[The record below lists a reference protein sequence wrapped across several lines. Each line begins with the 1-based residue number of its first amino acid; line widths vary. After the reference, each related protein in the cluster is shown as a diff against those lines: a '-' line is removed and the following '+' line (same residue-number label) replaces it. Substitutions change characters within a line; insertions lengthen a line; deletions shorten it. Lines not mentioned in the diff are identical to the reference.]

1 MYKNSIILAL
11 SAFFLFFLTANG
23 ENNTNSPYS
32 RYGYG
37 DLQPSVFGTSS
48 AMGGI
53 GYGVR
58 SNLQIN
64 PKNPASYT
72 AVDSLT
78 FMFDLGVSGR
88 VTEFNSGSNQQY
100 KSTGSFDYIAFQLPV
115 LKWLATSVGLIP
127 FSSVGYD
134 YSFSDTVAFNGDEL
148 PTTQSFSGTGGISQ
162 LYGGL
167 SANVFD
173 RFAVGANARYLFGTL
188 SNTRLIEFPDNS
200 SYLES
205 EAQSNLY
212 VSSFVFDFVFQ
223 YTQPIGQDILVL
235 GGTYTMKTPMN
246 IRCEEKITTNDTIT
260 DNTDYKFDYP
270 QTIGVGFTYKVGK
283 KLTFGADYSLQ
294 KFADTRFYGVK
305 DSLEDKSICNLGL
318 EYLPNVMSRSY
329 FNNVRYRLGANLSNS
344 YNKINES
351 SYDELAVTLG
361 LGFPLRNTR
370 TMLNVL
376 FEYGK
381 RGTVEKNLM
390 QEDYF
395 KVGLNI
401 SINENWFFKR
411 KFE

>member
-1 MYKNSIILAL
+1 
-11 SAFFLFFLTANG
+11 
-23 ENNTNSPYS
+23 
-32 RYGYG
+32 
-37 DLQPSVFGTSS
+37 
-48 AMGGI
+48 
-53 GYGVR
+53 
-58 SNLQIN
+58 
-64 PKNPASYT
+64 
-72 AVDSLT
+72 
-78 FMFDLGVSGR
+78 
-88 VTEFNSGSNQQY
+88 
-100 KSTGSFDYIAFQLPV
+100 
-115 LKWLATSVGLIP
+115 
-127 FSSVGYD
+127 
-134 YSFSDTVAFNGDEL
+134 
-148 PTTQSFSGTGGISQ
+148 
-162 LYGGL
+162 
-167 SANVFD
+167 
-173 RFAVGANARYLFGTL
+173 
-188 SNTRLIEFPDNS
+188 
-200 SYLES
+200 
-205 EAQSNLY
+205 
-212 VSSFVFDFVFQ
+212 
-223 YTQPIGQDILVL
+223 
-235 GGTYTMKTPMN
+235 MN

-305 DSLEDKSICNLGL
+305 DSLEDKSTYNLGL